1 MILNLACMNAAFT
14 TVWALYQSSSWFCRV
29 WMWTLWWLSTSR
41 WTRPQRCAGVLTVR
55 TDASTPTWAPPAT
68 SKWSSLRRSRSFPN
82 QKRRFLRRKRY
93 DQCFSEYKKK
103 LTAVGCSDDHL
114 GHLWINDER
123 NPILSSRCA
132 LNVWRTGYHSN
143 CCWWTLLNQFVFFF
157 TDFSKETEK
166 AETYVSG
173 VNVNK
178 VQHPYYQMTL
188 FLYLWFYLLTW
199 T

>member
-1 MILNLACMNAAFT
+1 MILNLACMNAVFT
-14 TVWALYQSSSWFCRV
+14 TVWALYQSSSWSCRV

-55 TDASTPTWAPPAT
+55 TDASTPTWAPHAT

-82 QKRRFLRRKRY
+82 QRRRFLRRKRY
-93 DQCFSEYKKK
+93 DRCFSEYKKK
-103 LTAVGCSDDHL
+103 SKLQLAVVMTT
-114 GHLWINDER
+114 W
-123 NPILSSRCA
+123 A
-132 LNVWRTGYHSN
+132 LNVWRTGYHRTAVDERSLTN
-143 CCWWTLLNQFVFFF
+143 FFFF

-188 FLYLWFYLLTW
+188 FLLFVIVFIDLDIMAWRWLK
-199 T
+199 